1 MISNEIQTRSEYLKF
16 YMLIEKT
23 FILRIGTFLSDNESI
38 KNALYLD
45 SFGVSKIKNLKV
57 IK

>member
-45 SFGVSKIKNLKV
+45 SFGVSKTKNLKV